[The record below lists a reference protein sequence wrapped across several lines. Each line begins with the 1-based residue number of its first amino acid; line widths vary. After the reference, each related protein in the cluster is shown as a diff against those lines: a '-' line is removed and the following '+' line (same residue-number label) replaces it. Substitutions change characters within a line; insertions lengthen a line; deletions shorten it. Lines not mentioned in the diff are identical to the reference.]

1 MLKDTHSAADLMR
14 GLLTPAPKE
23 APKGK
28 YLLDDVGA
36 DEDAPGAASDYAGQ
50 QMRVTAAAIAQ
61 QFAATDDLG
70 DDETLADRLMMLVVG
85 AVDADIDGELSED
98 ESQVAEIL
106 LNYLWDYLSL
116 KGVSDEDAE
125 ALLNNWDADAAA
137 RVKDLLAEEL
147 PADDEAAAEDIDSFA
162 FDDESSSA
170 IFDSANGE
178 FLYDAVYKKKVVI
191 KNGKKTKINKRIS
204 GTVRLNAKQKIA
216 VRKMQRKSHTATAT
230 LKRIKSMRKRA
241 QAGL

>member
-1 MLKDTHSAADLMR
+1 MFKDTHSAADLMR

-23 APKGK
+23 IKGK
-28 YLLDDVGA
+28 YIMDDA
-36 DEDAPGAASDYAGQ
+36 DEGDEAGPASDYAGQ
-50 QMRVTAAAIAQ
+50 QMRVTAASIAQ

-70 DDETLADRLMMLVVG
+70 DDESLAVRLMMLVVG

-98 ESQVAEIL
+98 ESAVAEIL
-106 LNYLWDYLSL
+106 LNYMWDYLSL
-116 KGVSDEDAE
+116 KGVSDDDAS
-125 ALLNNWDADAAA
+125 ALLNDWDADAAG

-147 PADDEAAAEDIDSFA
+147 PGDDEAAAEDIDSFA
-162 FDDESSSA
+162 FDEESSSA

-178 FLYDAVYKKKVVI
+178 ILYDAVYKKKIVI
-191 KNGKKTKINKRIS
+191 KNGRKTKINKRIS
-204 GTVRLNAKQKIA
+204 GNVRLNAKQKIA

-230 LKRIKSMRKRA
+230 LKRVKSMRKRT

>member
-1 MLKDTHSAADLMR
+1 MFKDTHSAADLMR

-23 APKGK
+23 QPKGK
-28 YLLDDVGA
+28 YLLDSA
-36 DEDAPGAASDYAGQ
+36 DDGEETGPASDYAGQ
-50 QMRVTAAAIAQ
+50 QLRVTAASIAQ

-70 DDETLADRLMMLVVG
+70 DDESLADRLMMLVVG
-85 AVDADIDGELSED
+85 AVDADIDGELSEE
-98 ESQVAEIL
+98 ESQVAGIL
-106 LNYLWDYLSL
+106 LEYLWDYLSL
-116 KGVSDEDAE
+116 KGVSDDDAS
-125 ALLNNWDADAAA
+125 ALLNDWDADAAA

-147 PADDEAAAEDIDSFA
+147 PTDEEAAADDIDSFA
-162 FDDESSSA
+162 FDEESSSA

-216 VRKMQRKSHTATAT
+216 VRKMQRKSHTAVAT

>member
-1 MLKDTHSAADLMR
+1 
-14 GLLTPAPKE
+14 
-23 APKGK
+23 
-28 YLLDDVGA
+28 
-36 DEDAPGAASDYAGQ
+36 
-50 QMRVTAAAIAQ
+50 
-61 QFAATDDLG
+61 
-70 DDETLADRLMMLVVG
+70 MMLVVG

-106 LNYLWDYLSL
+106 LNYMWDYLSL
-116 KGVSDEDAE
+116 KGVGDDDAS
-125 ALLNNWDADAAA
+125 ALLNDWDADAAA
-137 RVKDLLAEEL
+137 RVKDLLADEL

-170 IFDSANGE
+170 IFDSVEGT
-178 FLYDAVYKKKVVI
+178 FLYDATYKKKVVI

>member
-1 MLKDTHSAADLMR
+1 MFKDTHSAADLMR

-23 APKGK
+23 IKGK
-28 YLLDDVGA
+28 YIMDDA
-36 DEDAPGAASDYAGQ
+36 DEGDEAGPASDYAGQ
-50 QMRVTAAAIAQ
+50 QMRVTAASIAQ

-70 DDETLADRLMMLVVG
+70 DDESLAVRLMMLVVG

-98 ESQVAEIL
+98 ESAVAEIL
-106 LNYLWDYLSL
+106 LNYMWDYLSL
-116 KGVSDEDAE
+116 KGVSDDDAS
-125 ALLNNWDADAAA
+125 ALLNDWDADAAG

-147 PADDEAAAEDIDSFA
+147 SGDDEAAAEDIDSFA
-162 FDDESSSA
+162 FDEESSSA

-178 FLYDAVYKKKVVI
+178 ILYDAVYKKKIVI
-191 KNGKKTKINKRIS
+191 KNGRKTKINKRIS
-204 GTVRLNAKQKIA
+204 GNVRLNAKQKIA

-230 LKRIKSMRKRA
+230 LKRVKSMRKRT